1 MKTLLIL
8 PVVAL
13 SGCSAMEAISDNAHL
28 FFATSVD
35 SFTEVGGSEA
45 LVAVV
50 NEPGIL
56 TVANVA
62 VALIAAL
69 TGGTAA
75 VIANGKKKT
84 AK

>member
-13 SGCSAMEAISDNAHL
+13 SGCSAFENLTDNAHL
-28 FFATSVD
+28 FLASSVD
-35 SFTEVGGSEA
+35 SFTGIGGSEA
-45 LVAVV
+45 VVAAVS
-50 NEPGIL
+50 NPGVL

-62 VALIAAL
+62 IALVAAL

-75 VIANGKKKT
+75 VIAKNGK
-84 AK
+84 AKQ

>member
-13 SGCSAMEAISDNAHL
+13 SGCSAIEAISDNAHL
-28 FFATSVD
+28 FLASSVD
-35 SFTEVGGSEA
+35 SFTEAGGSEA
-45 LVAVV
+45 VMVAV
-50 NEPGIL
+50 NDPGFL

-62 VALIAAL
+62 IALIAAL

-75 VIANGKKKT
+75 VIAKNGKKSS
-84 AK
+84 